1 MELAHTIVNALED
14 KKGEDIILM
23 DVKEVVS
30 FTDYL
35 IICTATS
42 NRMLNALADGVVE
55 RSRLDHQKKGRIV
68 GSMDSGW
75 MIVDYGDIVV
85 HLFDADLRQYYR
97 LEELW
102 DEGKVLLRV
111 Q

>member
-1 MELAHTIVNALED
+1 LED
-14 KKGEDIILM
+14 KKGEDIILL
-23 DVKEVVS
+23 DLKGIAS
-30 FTDYL
+30 FTDYF

-55 RSRLDHQKKGRIV
+55 KTRLEHSKKGRII
-68 GSMDSGW
+68 GTPDAGW

-85 HLFDADLRQYYR
+85 HLFDADLRRYYL

-102 DEGKVLLRV
+102 DEGKVLLRL

>member
-1 MELAHTIVNALED
+1 LDLAHTIVNALEE
-14 KKGEDIILM
+14 KKGENIILL
-23 DVKEVVS
+23 DIKEITS
-30 FTDYL
+30 FTDYF

-42 NRMLNALADGVVE
+42 NRMLNALADGVME
-55 RSRLDHQKKGRIV
+55 KTRIDHNRKGRIE
-68 GSMDSGW
+68 GTPDSGW
-75 MIVDYGDIVV
+75 IIVDYGDIVV
-85 HLFDADLRQYYR
+85 HIFDTELRQYYR

>member
-1 MELAHTIVNALED
+1 M
-14 KKGEDIILM
+14 DI
-23 DVKEVVS
+23 KEIAS
-30 FTDYL
+30 FTDYF

-55 RSRLDHQKKGRIV
+55 KTRMEHSKKGRIE
-68 GSMDSGW
+68 GSPDSGW
-75 MIVDYGDIVV
+75 IIVDYGDIVV
-85 HLFDADLRQYYR
+85 HIFDPELRQYYK

>member
-1 MELAHTIVNALED
+1 LDLAHTIVNALED
-14 KKGEDIILM
+14 KKGEDIILL
-23 DVKEVVS
+23 DLKGIAS
-30 FTDYL
+30 FTDYF

-55 RSRLDHQKKGRIV
+55 KTRAEHRNKGHIE
-68 GSMDSGW
+68 GTPETGW
-75 MIVDYGDIVV
+75 MIIDYGSIVV
-85 HLFDADLRQYYR
+85 HLFDPDLRRYYR

-102 DEGKVLLRV
+102 DKGKVLLRL

>member
-14 KKGEDIILM
+14 KKGEDIILL
-23 DVKEVVS
+23 DISGIAS
-30 FTDYL
+30 FTDYF

-55 RSRLDHQKKGRIV
+55 NTRLIHERKGRIA
-68 GSMDSGW
+68 GSPDSGW

-85 HLFDADLRQYYR
+85 HLFDEDLRRYYK

-102 DEGKVLLRV
+102 DEGKILLRV

>member
-14 KKGEDIILM
+14 KKGEDILLLDI
-23 DVKEVVS
+23 KENAS
-30 FTDYL
+30 FTDYF

-42 NRMLNALADGVVE
+42 SRMLNALADGVIE
-55 RSRLDHQKKGRIV
+55 KTRTEHQRKGRIE
-68 GSMDSGW
+68 GKPDTGW
-75 MIVDYGDIVV
+75 LVVDYGEIVV
-85 HLFDADLRQYYR
+85 HLFDEDLRRYYK

-102 DEGKVLLRV
+102 KVGKVLLRV

>member
-1 MELAHTIVNALED
+1 MDL
-14 KKGEDIILM
+14 KGI
-23 DVKEVVS
+23 VS
-30 FTDYL
+30 FTDYF
-35 IICTATS
+35 IICTANS

-55 RSRLDHQKKGRIV
+55 KTRVEHNRKGRIE
-68 GSMDSGW
+68 GTPSAGW

-85 HLFDADLRQYYR
+85 HLFDADLRRYYN

-102 DEGKVLLRV
+102 DEGKILLRV

>member
-14 KKGEDIILM
+14 KKGEDIILL
-23 DVKEVVS
+23 DIKEIAS
-30 FTDYL
+30 FTDYF

-55 RSRLDHQKKGRIV
+55 KTRLDHNKKGRIV
-68 GSMDSGW
+68 GTSDSGW
-75 MIVDYGDIVV
+75 IVVDYGDIVV
-85 HLFDADLRQYYR
+85 HIFDADLRRYYNV
-97 LEELW
+97 EELW

>member
-1 MELAHTIVNALED
+1 MDIKELT
-14 KKGEDIILM
+14 
-23 DVKEVVS
+23 S
-30 FTDYL
+30 FTDYF

-55 RSRLDHQKKGRIV
+55 KTHVEYNKKGHIE
-68 GSMDSGW
+68 GTPESGW
-75 MIVDYGDIVV
+75 IIVDYGDIVV
-85 HLFDADLRQYYR
+85 HIFDADLRQYYK

-102 DEGKVLLRV
+102 DEGKILLRL

>member
-1 MELAHTIVNALED
+1 MDLKELT
-14 KKGEDIILM
+14 
-23 DVKEVVS
+23 S
-30 FTDYL
+30 FTDYF

-55 RSRLDHQKKGRIV
+55 KTRVEHNKKGRIE
-68 GSMDSGW
+68 GTPSSGW
-75 MIVDYGDIVV
+75 IVVDYGDIVV
-85 HLFDADLRQYYR
+85 HIFDNDLRQYYN